1 MIDSK
6 TLNHL
11 LRNPKQMIDFQATG
25 KLPQLAAPTSP
36 LITLLQSISPNE
48 RRMITSVRIGQ
59 SLGYTSNKLFQ
70 NAAQALTWLKPGYSA
85 TSYPSESHQDKRFTK
100 ILTIDDLADFAKVP
114 DMIKESWWRQHPDM
128 RRLKSPNR
136 SDESSRGL

>member
-11 LRNPKQMIDFQATG
+11 LRNPKQMMDFQATG
-25 KLPQLAAPTSP
+25 KLPLLAAPTSP

-100 ILTIDDLADFAKVP
+100 ILTIDDLADCAKVP